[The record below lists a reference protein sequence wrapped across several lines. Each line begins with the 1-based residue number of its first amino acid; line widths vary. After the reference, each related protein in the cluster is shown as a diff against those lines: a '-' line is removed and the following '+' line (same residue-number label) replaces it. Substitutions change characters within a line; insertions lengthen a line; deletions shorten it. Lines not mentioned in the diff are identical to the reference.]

1 VTARDHYSILGIEP
15 GASEKQIKAAYRKK
29 ALQFHPDLNPS
40 ADAHRR
46 FQELNE
52 SYEFLLQQVG
62 SDTVRDT
69 TYDDRLAREVYR
81 REHERM
87 RRRAE
92 ARREQKRK
100 EEEFFE
106 QPEWHDPI
114 LLAKYTIHTL
124 ALLIAAAAL
133 VGSILLAIFGNP
145 ESLVTTFFV
154 MLAGVVLC
162 IFVYRHRKR
171 WFRLGKFKTTWKE
184 AASFMRMAPEGKSS
198 DRCFYRSGAVAGGK
212 PYRIELLRTLA
223 IRVRS
228 YGALDHDAH
237 YRHKVK
243 KVSIPRSAR
252 AHFFHRLSS
261 LVKVASLLGCM
272 LFFPVES
279 LVWRFITGIAAGGV
293 ISALLLAIARVRS
306 KVSYLFTPGL
316 ILKSATWIIVLSSV
330 SIFGPGFNIQTTGY
344 IYLAVAGLFFLL
356 DMVFDLVMGIFPF
369 YKWLFRPLIKQGK
382 IMDALYRE
390 GFQNYQEF
398 PIYSVLFPLFRW
410 MF

>member
-1 VTARDHYSILGIEP
+1 MTARDHYSILGIEP

-40 ADAHRR
+40 PDAQKR
-46 FQELNE
+46 FQELSE

-69 TYDDRLAREVYR
+69 TYDDRLASEVYR

-87 RRRAE
+87 RRRAN

-106 QPEWHDPI
+106 RPEWHDPI
-114 LLAKYTIHTL
+114 LLVKYTIHAL
-124 ALLIAAAAL
+124 AFLIAVAAL
-133 VGSILLAIFGNP
+133 VGPILLIIFGDP
-145 ESLVTTFFV
+145 ESLVTTLFV

-162 IFVYRHRKR
+162 FFVYRHRKR

-184 AASFMRMAPEGKSS
+184 AVSFMRMGPEGKSS

-212 PYRIELLRTLA
+212 PYRIELLQTLE

-237 YRHKVK
+237 YRNKVK
-243 KVSIPRSAR
+243 KVIVPRSAR

-261 LVKVASLLGCM
+261 LIKVASLLGCI

-279 LVWRFITGIAAGGV
+279 LVWRFIAGITAGGL
-293 ISALLLAIARVRS
+293 ISVLLLAIARVRS

-398 PIYSVLFPLFRW
+398 PVYSVLFPLFRW
-410 MF
+410 IF